1 MCRLSQILFVYSG
14 GNKEIRVMNN
24 IEKISLANSL
34 QIFLDESEQM
44 WKEGKPHAQIVG
56 FLQGTVKN
64 IISHLENN

>member
-1 MCRLSQILFVYSG
+1 M
-14 GNKEIRVMNN
+14 NKT
-24 IEKISLANSL
+24 EKIALANSL
-34 QIFLDESEQM
+34 QTFLDESEQM

>member
-1 MCRLSQILFVYSG
+1 M
-14 GNKEIRVMNN
+14 NK
-24 IEKISLANSL
+24 IEKTSLANSL
-34 QIFLDESEQM
+34 QVFLDESEQM

>member
-1 MCRLSQILFVYSG
+1 LFVYSG

-56 FLQGTVKN
+56 FLQGTIKTV
-64 IISHLENN
+64 IVVLEDTEK

>member
-1 MCRLSQILFVYSG
+1 M
-14 GNKEIRVMNN
+14 NKT
-24 IEKISLANSL
+24 EKTALANSL
-34 QIFLDESEQM
+34 QVFLDESEQM